1 MYETLSDPFW
11 NSESLRLKVN
21 QRFHHERFPDLPGD
35 SKAHHKL
42 FGRISC
48 KNLPGVLSQTCR
60 PPAAEEESCV
70 FIQQASVGLNPGSTA
85 TFSADANNKLD
96 VKMAR
101 HVFPVLPVVPVLPVL
116 PTVGTKRTTLSCQQV
131 PRFTRR
137 LRVVGVFVFFNLLP
151 FSSFSSSR
159 ENLALCFG
167 PWDQQ
172 LEESDASI

>member
-11 NSESLRLKVN
+11 NSEPLRLKVN
-21 QRFHHERFPDLPGD
+21 QRFHHERFPELPGD

-48 KNLPGVLSQTCR
+48 KNLPGVVSQTCR

-101 HVFPVLPVVPVLPVL
+101 RVFPVLPVLPVL
-116 PTVGTKRTTLSCQQV
+116 PTVGTKKTTLSCQQV
-131 PRFTRR
+131 PRFTQR
-137 LRVVGVFVFFNLLP
+137 LRVCWSFCFFLTFLT
-151 FSSFSSSR
+151 FF
-159 ENLALCFG
+159 LIFF
-167 PWDQQ
+167 
-172 LEESDASI
+172 